1 MVAQAP
7 AGRRRACRL
16 LVKSDTAGG
25 QRSAAARHQVYS
37 ISMFIHSFGLGPN
50 GPESPPHA
58 NGVVEGAEQGQGAS
72 SGGRWSRRPL
82 SHAIARRSKLS
93 VHTPSPPPRCRPA
106 FARGAERERER
117 GRGGWGRE
125 RERETFL
132 GAKVQRPGDR
142 PCIPYERSVYVSMWA
157 GRTEGASLS
166 APAGGR
172 TARALSLSLS
182 RSLALFCSLA
192 LSRLRLLSVSRCR
205 QHGLL
210 PRQLISLPLSLH
222 LPPERR

>member
-1 MVAQAP
+1 M
-7 AGRRRACRL
+7 G
-16 LVKSDTAGG
+16 KG
-25 QRSAAARHQVYS
+25 
-37 ISMFIHSFGLGPN
+37 
-50 GPESPPHA
+50 
-58 NGVVEGAEQGQGAS
+58 
-72 SGGRWSRRPL
+72 
-82 SHAIARRSKLS
+82 
-93 VHTPSPPPRCRPA
+93 
-106 FARGAERERER
+106 
-117 GRGGWGRE
+117 E

-222 LPPERR
+222 LAPVHGREEVVREWGGRREEKGGGRESSRFRCHAVW